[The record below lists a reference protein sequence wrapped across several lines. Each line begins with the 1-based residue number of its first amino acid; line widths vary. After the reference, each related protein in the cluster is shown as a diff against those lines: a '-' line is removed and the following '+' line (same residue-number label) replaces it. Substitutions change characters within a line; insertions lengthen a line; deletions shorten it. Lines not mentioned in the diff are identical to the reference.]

1 MPMTPMPVR
10 ASLTSSSLN
19 GLMIA
24 SIFFMRSPP
33 RDREK
38 ATAVPARQPWTPAKS
53 GGCRQ
58 ASPARARASRRPLS
72 EQLKYYTYLG
82 MVAADNPDL
91 PLSMI
96 EGILE
101 AREEFKAG
109 LGKPYEWGVIR

>member
-1 MPMTPMPVR
+1 MAKV
-10 ASLTSSSLN
+10 
-19 GLMIA
+19 
-24 SIFFMRSPP
+24 
-33 RDREK
+33 
-38 ATAVPARQPWTPAKS
+38 ATAPTPISVRFGKEEQS
-53 GGCRQ
+53 MLQ
-58 ASPARARASRRPLS
+58 VLQARAKASRRTLS

-109 LGKPYEWGVIR
+109 VGKPYEWGVIR

>member
-1 MPMTPMPVR
+1 MPKVTMAPTPISVR
-10 ASLTSSSLN
+10 F
-19 GLMIA
+19 GKE
-24 SIFFMRSPP
+24 
-33 RDREK
+33 D
-38 ATAVPARQPWTPAKS
+38 KS
-53 GGCRQ
+53 MLQ
-58 ASPARARASRRPLS
+58 ALQARAKASRRTLS

-109 LGKPYEWGVIR
+109 LGHPYEWGVVR

>member
-1 MPMTPMPVR
+1 MP
-10 ASLTSSSLN
+10 
-19 GLMIA
+19 
-24 SIFFMRSPP
+24 
-33 RDREK
+33 K
-38 ATAVPARQPWTPAKS
+38 ATPVPTPISVRFGKEETS
-53 GGCRQ
+53 VLRVLQ
-58 ASPARARASRRPLS
+58 ARAKASRRTIS

>member
-1 MPMTPMPVR
+1 MSRVTTAPTPISVR
-10 ASLTSSSLN
+10 F
-19 GLMIA
+19 GKE
-24 SIFFMRSPP
+24 
-33 RDREK
+33 EK
-38 ATAVPARQPWTPAKS
+38 SMLRALQ
-53 GGCRQ
+53 
-58 ASPARARASRRPLS
+58 ARAKASRRTLS

-82 MVAADNPDL
+82 MVAADNSDL

>member
-1 MPMTPMPVR
+1 MPRVVESRTPVSVR
-10 ASLTSSSLN
+10 F
-19 GLMIA
+19 GKE
-24 SIFFMRSPP
+24 
-33 RDREK
+33 EK
-38 ATAVPARQPWTPAKS
+38 SMLRVLQ
-53 GGCRQ
+53 
-58 ASPARARASRRPLS
+58 ARARASHRTLS

-109 LGKPYEWGVIR
+109 LGKPYQWGVIR

>member
-1 MPMTPMPVR
+1 MTKGATTPTPISVR
-10 ASLTSSSLN
+10 F
-19 GLMIA
+19 GKED
-24 SIFFMRSPP
+24 RSML
-33 RDREK
+33 
-38 ATAVPARQPWTPAKS
+38 
-53 GGCRQ
+53 Q
-58 ASPARARASRRPLS
+58 ALQARAKASRRTLS

-109 LGKPYEWGVIR
+109 LGKPYEWGVIK

>member
-1 MPMTPMPVR
+1 MPRGVTAPTPISVR
-10 ASLTSSSLN
+10 F
-19 GLMIA
+19 GKE
-24 SIFFMRSPP
+24 
-33 RDREK
+33 EK
-38 ATAVPARQPWTPAKS
+38 SMLQRLQ
-53 GGCRQ
+53 
-58 ASPARARASRRPLS
+58 ARAKASRRTLS

-109 LGKPYEWGVIR
+109 LGKPYEWGVIS

>member
-1 MPMTPMPVR
+1 MPKVSTAPSPISVRFGKEEKPM
-10 ASLTSSSLN
+10 LQIL
-19 GLMIA
+19 
-24 SIFFMRSPP
+24 
-33 RDREK
+33 
-38 ATAVPARQPWTPAKS
+38 Q
-53 GGCRQ
+53 
-58 ASPARARASRRPLS
+58 ARAKASRRTLS

-109 LGKPYEWGVIR
+109 LGRPYEWGVIR